1 MSILDLTGIAQQFG
15 DKILYED
22 LELHLNKGEHLGLIG
37 QNGAGKSTL
46 IKIIT
51 GEQLPDEG
59 TIAWQKN
66 IHVGYLDQYVEV
78 DPTLSIKE
86 FLKTAYA
93 ADFEKE
99 AKIGELYMAYSESMD
114 DKLLEKAGR
123 LQTELDQGDFYQ
135 IDTLIA
141 EMSSGLGL
149 DVLGMDTPL
158 EDLSGGQ
165 RSKLILA
172 KLLLEKPDVLILDEP
187 TNHLDDEHVAWLS
200 QFLQD
205 FAGIFVVISHD
216 RDF

>member
-1 MSILDLTGIAQQFG
+1 MGKQSIIVS
-15 DKILYED
+15 
-22 LELHLNKGEHLGLIG
+22 LE
-37 QNGAGKSTL
+37 T
-46 IKIIT
+46 
-51 GEQLPDEG
+51 
-59 TIAWQKN
+59 
-66 IHVGYLDQYVEV
+66 
-78 DPTLSIKE
+78 
-86 FLKTAYA
+86 
-93 ADFEKE
+93 
-99 AKIGELYMAYSESMD
+99 
-114 DKLLEKAGR
+114 AGR

-187 TNHLDDEHVAWLS
+187 TNRLDDEHVAWLS

-205 FAGIFVVISHD
+205 FGGTFVVISHD
-216 RDF
+216 RDFLNQITTHIADIEFGKLTKYTGNFNQSLETKGTVPRDLYETICGLKNVKSKKLKHIFANISFGSRSTMAKSRQKQLDKVERLTPPASAAKAIFDFPFAPMRDYSCC